1 MDRSRRSVRR
11 SACKS
16 FRSNHNR
23 TLMKYSHLI
32 ALTTLSGATWGTVSC
47 THPSSGISP
56 AAAPAPRWLPTWA
69 PSQSATMPRPAAGAP
84 DPVPTYANVTLRQI
98 IHTTIGGDR
107 VRIRISNEY
116 GDRPLKIGA
125 VHVAL
130 RTAGSTI
137 DPATDRVIMFGGK
150 TSVIVGAG
158 AVRTSDAI
166 AFPVPKLG
174 DLAIS
179 LYLPDSAR
187 TSTRHSLGVQTTYVS
202 RAGNQTTSLSVK
214 ADTTLRS
221 WVFLS
226 GVEVTNPSITGT
238 IVAVGNSIT
247 DGLGATPDSNRRWPD
262 VLARRLLSSSEAP
275 KAVVNAGI
283 SGNRVLNPGAG
294 PSLLSRFDRDVLMQ
308 PGLTHVIILEGI
320 NDISRSAVD
329 TVSADDIIYGLRQVV
344 ERAHERGIVVYGA
357 TLTPFER
364 ARPEN
369 EPKRQAVNQW
379 IRTSGVYDGVIDF
392 DATVRDPDKPTRLL
406 PAYDSG
412 DSLHPSDA
420 GYLAMANAIDLAL
433 FRRRR
438 N

>member
-1 MDRSRRSVRR
+1 V
-11 SACKS
+11 A
-16 FRSNHNR
+16 
-23 TLMKYSHLI
+23 
-32 ALTTLSGATWGTVSC
+32 
-47 THPSSGISP
+47 
-56 AAAPAPRWLPTWA
+56 
-69 PSQSATMPRPAAGAP
+69 RPAAGAR
-84 DPVPTYANVTLRQI
+84 DPVPTYANATLRQVV
-98 IHTTIGGDR
+98 HTTIGGER

-125 VHVAL
+125 AHIAL

-137 DPATDRVIMFGGK
+137 DPSSDRALMFGGK
-150 TSVIVGAG
+150 SSAIVRAG
-158 AVRTSDAI
+158 AVLVSDPI

-174 DLAIS
+174 DVAIS
-179 LYLPDSAR
+179 FYLPDSAR
-187 TSTRHSLGVQTTYVS
+187 TSTRHSLGVATTYIA
-202 RAGNQTTSLSVK
+202 RNGNQVTNPAFT

-221 WVFLS
+221 WIFLS
-226 GVEVTNPSITGT
+226 GVDVVNPGVTQT

-247 DGLGATPDSNRRWPD
+247 DGFGATPDSNRRWPD
-262 VLARRLLSSSEAP
+262 VLARRLLTSSEPP

-283 SGNRVLNPGAG
+283 SGNRVLTLGTG

-308 PGLTHVIILEGI
+308 NGVTHIIILEGI

-329 TVSADDIIYGLRQVV
+329 TVSAEDIEDGLRQVV

-364 ARPEN
+364 AQPGN
-369 EPKRQAVNQW
+369 EVKRQAVNQW

-392 DATVRDPDKPTRLL
+392 DAAIRDPAKPTRML

-433 FRRRR
+433 FRRGRK
-438 N
+438 

>member
-1 MDRSRRSVRR
+1 MRRSRRVVLAAVS
-11 SACKS
+11 
-16 FRSNHNR
+16 
-23 TLMKYSHLI
+23 TTI
-32 ALTTLSGATWGTVSC
+32 AATVSC
-47 THPSSGISP
+47 THPSVGTSP
-56 AAAPAPRWLPTWA
+56 GVASLPRWLPTWA
-69 PSQSATMPRPAAGAP
+69 PSQSATAPRPAAGAP
-84 DPVPTYANVTLRQI
+84 DPVPTYANTTLRQI

-125 VHVAL
+125 AHVAL

-137 DPATDRVIMFGGK
+137 DPASDRALTFDGK
-150 TSVIVGAG
+150 PWAIVRGG
-158 AVRTSDAI
+158 AVLVSDPLP
-166 AFPVPKLG
+166 FRVPALADLG
-174 DLAIS
+174 IS
-179 LYLPDSAR
+179 IYLPDSAR
-187 TSTRHSLGVQTTYVS
+187 TSTRHALGVQTTYVT
-202 RAGNQTTSLSVK
+202 RKGNQVTSPTFI

-226 GVEVTNPSITGT
+226 GVEVTNSDVTGT
-238 IVAVGNSIT
+238 IVATGNSIT
-247 DGLGATPDSNRRWPD
+247 DGFAATPDSNRRWPD
-262 VLARRLLSSSEAP
+262 VLARRLLSSSEPP

-283 SGNRVLNPGAG
+283 SGNRVLTFGAG

-308 PGLTHVIILEGI
+308 PGVTHVIILEGI

-329 TVSADDIIYGLRQVV
+329 TISAEDIIYGLRQVV

-392 DATVRDPDKPTRLL
+392 DAVIRDPAKPTRML

-420 GYLAMANAIDLAL
+420 GYQAMANAIDLTL

>member
-1 MDRSRRSVRR
+1 MRHSRPVVRTIL
-11 SACKS
+11 STA
-16 FRSNHNR
+16 
-23 TLMKYSHLI
+23 I
-32 ALTTLSGATWGTVSC
+32 AGAVSC
-47 THPSSGISP
+47 TSASTSASP
-56 AAAPAPRWLPTWA
+56 AVAPSARWLPTWA
-69 PSQSATMPRPAAGAP
+69 PSQSATAARPAAGTR
-84 DPVPTYANVTLRQI
+84 DPVPTYANTTIRQI

-107 VRIRISNEY
+107 LRIRISNEY

-125 VHVAL
+125 AHVAL
-130 RTAGSTI
+130 RTSGSTI
-137 DPATDRVIMFGGK
+137 DPATDRSIMFDGK
-150 TSVIVGAG
+150 TWAIVRAG
-158 AVRTSDAI
+158 AVLTSDALS
-166 AFPVPKLG
+166 FPVPKLG

-179 LYLPDSAR
+179 IYLPDSAR
-187 TSTRHSLGVQTTYVS
+187 TSTRHALGVATTYVS
-202 RAGNQTTSLSVK
+202 RAGDQAKSPAFT

-221 WVFLS
+221 WIFLS
-226 GVEVTNPSITGT
+226 GVDVVNPAVGAT
-238 IVAVGNSIT
+238 IVATGNSIT
-247 DGLGATPDSNRRWPD
+247 DGFGATPDSNRRWPD
-262 VLARRLLSSSEAP
+262 ILARRLLSSTEAP

-283 SGNRVLNPGAG
+283 SGNRVLTFGAG

-308 PGLTHVIILEGI
+308 AGVTHVIILEGI

-329 TVSADDIIYGLRQVV
+329 TVSAEDITYGLRQVV

-369 EPKRQAVNQW
+369 EAKRQAVNQW

-392 DATVRDPDKPTRLL
+392 DAVVRDPAKPDRML

-412 DSLHPSDA
+412 DALHPSDA

>member
-1 MDRSRRSVRR
+1 MTGRDD
-11 SACKS
+11 K
-16 FRSNHNR
+16 R
-23 TLMKYSHLI
+23 TLMRS
-32 ALTTLSGATWGTVSC
+32 LSRILVAPLAGSVIGVGAC
-47 THPSSGISP
+47 THPSTATPP
-56 AAAPAPRWLPTWA
+56 AATAGARWLPTWA
-69 PSQSATMPRPAAGAP
+69 PSQSATVARPAVGAR
-84 DPVPTYANVTLRQI
+84 DPVPTYANATLRQI
-98 IHTTIGGDR
+98 IHTTIGGER

-125 VHVAL
+125 AHIAL
-130 RTAGSTI
+130 RTVGSAI
-137 DPATDRVIMFGGK
+137 DPSTDRPVMFGGK
-150 TSVIVGAG
+150 SSATVRAG
-158 AVRTSDAI
+158 AVLVSDPISFA
-166 AFPVPKLG
+166 VPKLG

-179 LYLPDSAR
+179 FYLPDSSR
-187 TSTRHSLGVQTTYVS
+187 TSTRHSLGVATTYVA
-202 RAGNQTTSLSVK
+202 RTGNQTTSPAFT

-221 WVFLS
+221 WLFLS
-226 GVEVTNPSITGT
+226 GVEVVNPAVVGT
-238 IVAVGNSIT
+238 IVAAGNSIT

-262 VLARRLLSSSEAP
+262 ILAKRLLSSGEPA
-275 KAVVNAGI
+275 KAIVNAGI
-283 SGNRVLNPGAG
+283 SGNRVLTFGTG

-308 PGLTHVIILEGI
+308 PGVTHLIILEGI
-320 NDISRSAVD
+320 NDISRSSVD
-329 TVSADDIIYGLRQVV
+329 TVSAEDIEDGLRQVV

-364 ARPEN
+364 AQPQN
-369 EPKRQAVNQW
+369 EARRQAVNRW

-392 DATVRDPDKPTRLL
+392 DAAVRDPAKPTRML

>member
-1 MDRSRRSVRR
+1 
-11 SACKS
+11 
-16 FRSNHNR
+16 
-23 TLMKYSHLI
+23 
-32 ALTTLSGATWGTVSC
+32 
-47 THPSSGISP
+47 
-56 AAAPAPRWLPTWA
+56 
-69 PSQSATMPRPAAGAP
+69 
-84 DPVPTYANVTLRQI
+84 VPTYANTTIRQI

-125 VHVAL
+125 AHVAL
-130 RTAGSTI
+130 RTSGSTI
-137 DPATDRVIMFGGK
+137 DPATDRSIMFNGK
-150 TSVIVGAG
+150 TWAIVRAG
-158 AVRTSDAI
+158 AVLTSDPI

-179 LYLPDSAR
+179 IYLPDSAR
-187 TSTRHSLGVQTTYVS
+187 TSTRHALGVATTYIA
-202 RAGNQTTSLSVK
+202 RTGDQTKSPAFT

-226 GVEVTNPSITGT
+226 GVEVVNPGVAAT
-238 IVAVGNSIT
+238 IVATGNSIT
-247 DGLGATPDSNRRWPD
+247 DGFGATPDSNRRWPD
-262 VLARRLLSSSEAP
+262 ILARRLLSSTEPP

-283 SGNRVLNPGAG
+283 SGNRVLTFGAG

-308 PGLTHVIILEGI
+308 PGVTHVIILEGI

-329 TVSADDIIYGLRQVV
+329 TVSAEDITDGLRQVV

-364 ARPEN
+364 AQPQN
-369 EPKRQAVNQW
+369 EAKRQAVNQW

-392 DATVRDPDKPTRLL
+392 DAAIRDPAKPDRML

>member
-1 MDRSRRSVRR
+1 MRFPRRV
-11 SACKS
+11 
-16 FRSNHNR
+16 
-23 TLMKYSHLI
+23 
-32 ALTTLSGATWGTVSC
+32 ALVAATGAVVGAASC
-47 THPSSGISP
+47 THPSTMSPVSAGPSG
-56 AAAPAPRWLPTWA
+56 RWLPTWA
-69 PSQSATMPRPAAGAP
+69 PSQSASVARPAAGMR
-84 DPVPTYANVTLRQI
+84 DPVPTYANTTLRQVV
-98 IHTTIGGDR
+98 HTTIGGDR

-125 VHVAL
+125 AHVAL
-130 RTAGSTI
+130 RTTGSTI
-137 DPATDRVIMFGGK
+137 DPASDRALMFGGK
-150 TSVIVGAG
+150 ASAIVRAG
-158 AVRTSDAI
+158 AVLVSDPI
-166 AFPVPKLG
+166 AFAVPKLG
-174 DLAIS
+174 DIAIS
-179 LYLPDSAR
+179 LYLPDSSR
-187 TSTRHSLGVQTTYVS
+187 TSTRHSLGVATTYVA
-202 RAGNQTTSLSVK
+202 RTGDHTTSPTFT

-221 WVFLS
+221 WIFLS
-226 GVEVTNPSITGT
+226 GVEVVNPSVTST

-262 VLARRLLSSSEAP
+262 ILARRLLTSSEPA
-275 KAVVNAGI
+275 KAIVNAGI
-283 SGNRVLNPGAG
+283 SGNRVLTLGTG

-308 PGLTHVIILEGI
+308 PGVTHIIILEGI

-329 TVSADDIIYGLRQVV
+329 TVSAEDIEDGHRQVV

-364 ARPEN
+364 AQPGN
-369 EPKRQAVNQW
+369 EAKRQAVNQW

-392 DATVRDPDKPTRLL
+392 DAAIRDPEKPTRML
-406 PAYDSG
+406 PLYDSG

>member
-1 MDRSRRSVRR
+1 MTRFSRRV
-11 SACKS
+11 
-16 FRSNHNR
+16 
-23 TLMKYSHLI
+23 
-32 ALTTLSGATWGTVSC
+32 ALAAVAGAFIGAASC
-47 THPSSGISP
+47 THPSTMSSVVV
-56 AAAPAPRWLPTWA
+56 APTARWLPTWA
-69 PSQSATMPRPAAGAP
+69 PSQSASAARPAAGMR
-84 DPVPTYANVTLRQI
+84 DPVPTYANTTLRQI
-98 IHTTIGGDR
+98 VHTTIGGER

-125 VHVAL
+125 AHIAL
-130 RTAGSTI
+130 RTSGSTI
-137 DPATDRVIMFGGK
+137 DAASDRALMFGGK
-150 TSVIVGAG
+150 SSAIVRAG
-158 AVRTSDAI
+158 AVLVSDPI
-166 AFPVPKLG
+166 AFAVPKLG
-174 DLAIS
+174 DIAIS
-179 LYLPDSAR
+179 FYLPDSSR
-187 TSTRHSLGVQTTYVS
+187 TSTRHSLGVATTYVA
-202 RAGNQTTSLSVK
+202 RTGNHTTSPTFT

-221 WVFLS
+221 WIFLS
-226 GVEVTNPSITGT
+226 GVEVVNPGVTST

-262 VLARRLLSSSEAP
+262 ILARRLLTSSEPA
-275 KAVVNAGI
+275 KAIVNAGI
-283 SGNRVLNPGAG
+283 SGNRVLTLGTG

-308 PGLTHVIILEGI
+308 PGVTHVIILEGI

-329 TVSADDIIYGLRQVV
+329 TVSAEDIEDGHRQVV

-364 ARPEN
+364 AQPGN
-369 EPKRQAVNQW
+369 EAKRQAVNQW

-392 DATVRDPDKPTRLL
+392 DAALRDPANPTRML
-406 PAYDSG
+406 PVYDSG

>member
-1 MDRSRRSVRR
+1 MRLARL
-11 SACKS
+11 A
-16 FRSNHNR
+16 F
-23 TLMKYSHLI
+23 L
-32 ALTTLSGATWGTVSC
+32 LSGVIAGTTSC
-47 THPSSGISP
+47 THPATTSSP
-56 AAAPAPRWLPTWA
+56 AGSAARWLPTWS
-69 PSQSATMPRPAAGAP
+69 PSQQATAARPAAGTP

-98 IHTTIGGDR
+98 VHTTIGGDR

-125 VHVAL
+125 AHIAL

-137 DPATDRVIMFGGK
+137 DPATDRALMFGGK
-150 TSVIVGAG
+150 SWAIVRAG
-158 AVRTSDAI
+158 AVLTSDPISFA
-166 AFPVPKLG
+166 VPKLG

-179 LYLPDSAR
+179 LYIPDSAR
-187 TSTRHSLGVQTTYVS
+187 TSTRHSLGVQTMYVS
-202 RAGNQTTSLSVK
+202 RAGDQTKSPTFK
-214 ADTTLRS
+214 ADTTFRS

-226 GVEVTNPSITGT
+226 GVDVTNPAITGT

-247 DGLGATPDSNRRWPD
+247 DGFGASPDSNRRWPD
-262 VLARRLLSSSEAP
+262 ILARRLLSSTEPP
-275 KAVVNAGI
+275 KTVVNAGI
-283 SGNRVLNPGAG
+283 SGNRVLTLGTG
-294 PSLLSRFDRDVLMQ
+294 PSLVARFDRDVLMQ
-308 PGLTHVIILEGI
+308 PGVSHVIILEGI

-329 TVSADDIIYGLRQVV
+329 TVTADDIIDGLRQVV

-392 DATVRDPDKPTRLL
+392 DAAVRDPQKPTRML
-406 PAYDSG
+406 PQYDSG

-433 FRRRR
+433 FRRKRD
-438 N
+438 